1 MGQGRGVNWCK
12 VQRRTFG
19 IYLLEGL
26 LHFIY
31 TSHFFFK
38 RQYHSL
44 TGAFDSSYAMISWHP
59 VIPRFLAQAR
69 PFVILVASTWAAST
83 AVVPVERITTEVLR
97 HWLCQPLRWTTNDQC
112 FKGQDF
118 IGHSDRHRKYLHDSF
133 HFSILFVN
141 CSQVVFLFP
150 PWWVCMPRTALASM
164 LEDWT
169 LFHWTTA
176 ALSVL
181 QMAIPVS

>member
-44 TGAFDSSYAMISWHP
+44 TEAFDSSYVMISWHP
-59 VIPRFLAQAR
+59 VIPRFLAQAG
-69 PFVILVASTWAAST
+69 PFVILVASTWATST
-83 AVVPVERITTEVLR
+83 AVVPVERIPKKAAKAPPRCYGIGCVSHLDE
-97 HWLCQPLRWTTNDQC
+97 PTNDQC

-150 PWWVCMPRTALASM
+150 P
-164 LEDWT
+164 
-169 LFHWTTA
+169 
-176 ALSVL
+176 
-181 QMAIPVS
+181 